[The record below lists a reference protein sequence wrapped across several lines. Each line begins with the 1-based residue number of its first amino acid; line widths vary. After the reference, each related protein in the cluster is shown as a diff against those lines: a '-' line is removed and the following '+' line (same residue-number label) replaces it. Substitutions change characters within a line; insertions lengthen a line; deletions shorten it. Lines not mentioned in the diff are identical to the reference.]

1 MKKRLLTAALVL
13 CLLLALMPAAAA
25 YTPEDCVNY
34 YGGHDW
40 QQGAV
45 VVQPSGVLAGQREW
59 TCRRCGRN
67 GYTYID
73 PPIRAYE
80 QFYDV
85 DPNCWSYDGI
95 SYFTNS
101 PVRRRVRK
109 GSAPVR
115 TPSRPR
121 A

>member
-59 TCRRCGRN
+59 TCRRCGR
-67 GYTYID
+67 TQAEAI
-73 PPIRAYE
+73 PPEIAAYE
-80 QFYDV
+80 QFHDI
-85 DPNCWSYDGI
+85 DRNAWSYDGI
-95 SYFTNS
+95 QYC
-101 PVRRRVRK
+101 V
-109 GSAPVR
+109 A
-115 TPSRPR
+115 R
-121 A
+121 ADPGL

>member
-45 VVQPSGVLAGQREW
+45 VVQPSGVLAGQRE
-59 TCRRCGRN
+59 
-67 GYTYID
+67 
-73 PPIRAYE
+73 
-80 QFYDV
+80 
-85 DPNCWSYDGI
+85 
-95 SYFTNS
+95 
-101 PVRRRVRK
+101 
-109 GSAPVR
+109 
-115 TPSRPR
+115 
-121 A
+121 

>member
-45 VVQPSGVLAGQREW
+45 VVHGNAG
-59 TCRRCGRN
+59 
-67 GYTYID
+67 
-73 PPIRAYE
+73 RA
-80 QFYDV
+80 
-85 DPNCWSYDGI
+85 DGSVQI
-95 SYFTNS
+95 GT
-101 PVRRRVRK
+101 VEV
-109 GSAPVR
+109 
-115 TPSRPR
+115 
-121 A
+121 